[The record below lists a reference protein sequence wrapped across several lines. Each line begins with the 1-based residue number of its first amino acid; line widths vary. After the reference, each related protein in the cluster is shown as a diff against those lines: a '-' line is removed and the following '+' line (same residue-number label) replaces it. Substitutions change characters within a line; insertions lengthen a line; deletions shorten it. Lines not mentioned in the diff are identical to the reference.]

1 MNPDEKTKAING
13 SDKIEEKEAVKFK
26 NGVIYQ
32 GQWKGDVRW
41 GYGVQVWPD
50 GARYE
55 GNWVNGKAN
64 GQGMFASTKV
74 NLYTSMEM
82 CTKGSGLMIK
92 PLVKEFISIIMVPS
106 MMESGLMTTSM
117 EKA

>member
-1 MNPDEKTKAING
+1 M
-13 SDKIEEKEAVKFK
+13 
-26 NGVIYQ
+26 IYQ

-64 GQGMFASTKV
+64 GHGTSLVIKASSYMST
-74 NLYTSMEM
+74 EM
-82 CTKGSGLMIK
+82 STRASGLTIK
-92 PLVKEFISIIMVPS
+92 PQEEEYISITMAPS
-106 MMESGLMTTSM
+106 TMESGLMTISTEM
-117 EKA
+117 E